1 MKNLRGRIFSIIGLN
16 IFVLTVLTIGS
27 VTAQKIRDT
36 PVTTNVSGT
45 GVQADPGAA
54 NYRIQ
59 SDLLGP
65 YKNGIDAV
73 ESIIQTSFQPG
84 DWIVN
89 TLSSAKRSLLLDL
102 RDPVTTTAT
111 LPFSYAQVPT
121 RIIVKGHLTSATSF
135 GQMTGLGTTFLAPMY
150 VRFEFARSTYHL
162 TMDHDPSNGTDYVLV
177 TCTGVVDPLNP
188 ATSRCNQW
196 RIEPSVTQADGQRKN
211 IARLVRDGKAG
222 SVDTLGDF
230 YMSFTFSVNNP

>member
-1 MKNLRGRIFSIIGLN
+1 MKNLTGNGFSTIGLSV
-16 IFVLTVLTIGS
+16 FVLAVLAIQP
-27 VTAQKIRDT
+27 AAAPRIRDT
-36 PVTTNVSGT
+36 PVTTTIGGT
-45 GVQADPGAA
+45 GVLADPSVA

-65 YKNGIDAV
+65 YENNIDAV

-89 TLSSAKRSLLLDL
+89 TLSSARRKLLLDF
-102 RDPVTTTAT
+102 RDPVTDTTIP
-111 LPFSYAQVPT
+111 PFMYALVPT
-121 RIIVKGHLTSATSF
+121 RIIVKGHATSPTSF

-150 VRFEFARSTYHL
+150 TRFQFSGKTYHV
-162 TMDHDPSNGTDYVLV
+162 TMDHAPSNGTDYVLV

-188 ATSRCNQW
+188 ATSKCNQW

-211 IARLVRDGKAG
+211 IARLIRDGKAG
-222 SVDTLGDF
+222 SVEFLGDF
-230 YMSFTFSVNNP
+230 YMSFAFSVNNP